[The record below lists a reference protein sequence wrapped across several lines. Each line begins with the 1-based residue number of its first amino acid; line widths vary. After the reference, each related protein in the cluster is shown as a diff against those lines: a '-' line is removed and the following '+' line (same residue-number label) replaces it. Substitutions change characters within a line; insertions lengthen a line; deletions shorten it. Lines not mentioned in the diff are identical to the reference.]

1 MVPIPEVKKAV
12 LAWISRD
19 DELVP
24 EMRELC
30 SSAGYRIVEEVRQV
44 KDRPDPKFYFGSG
57 KVSELSEIEDVEYM
71 LTPADLTPPQAY
83 SISKASGL
91 VVLDRIRV
99 ILELFKERASTP
111 ESRLQVE
118 LADLHHQ
125 MPIIKE
131 YIHQGTLTERPG
143 FLGGGEYMVDYYYEM
158 ARKRMA
164 RIRKE
169 LALTRKARGQKRALR
184 KRRGARTVSI
194 AGYTN
199 AGKSTLFNALLADD
213 DPLRS
218 AEVSPMVFTTLG
230 TTTRKMSGIRNCMV
244 TDTVGFIRDL
254 PPWLVEGFMS
264 TLEEVFLSDV
274 VLLVVDPLDPD
285 DMLVRKL
292 ADSLKVLR
300 NGSTQ
305 GKVVLVLNKADL
317 PCVRSEEEFLTL
329 VKNGLDP
336 ALLAMISDIVRV
348 SAKDRTNI
356 DGLIHAIR
364 QLFGPLVRFKAV
376 VPQTEIG
383 FEAVKYIRELSEESE
398 EGFVEADIEVSGL
411 LEERWVVPVTRR
423 IIEAGGRVVIGPP
436 STEDEKGLIPISHD
450 MKGT

>member
-1 MVPIPEVKKAV
+1 MVAGPEAKVAL

-30 SSAGYRIVEEVRQV
+30 SSAGYTVVKEVRQV

-57 KVSELSEIEDVEYM
+57 KVSELSGTEGVQYL
-71 LTPADLTPPQAY
+71 LTPADLSPPQAY

-125 MPIIKE
+125 LPIIKE

-169 LALTRKARGQKRALR
+169 LALARKARGQKRALR

-213 DPLRS
+213 DPLKS
-218 AEVSPMVFTTLG
+218 VDVSPMVFTTLG
-230 TTTRKMSGIRNCMV
+230 TTTRKMGGIKNCMV

-274 VLLVVDPLDPD
+274 VLLVVDPSDPER
-285 DMLVRKL
+285 MLVRKL
-292 ADSLKVLR
+292 ADSLEVLR
-300 NGSTQ
+300 NGNTQ
-305 GKVVLVLNKADL
+305 GKVVLVLNKVDL
-317 PCVRSEEEFLTL
+317 PSVRLEDEFLSL
-329 VKNGLDP
+329 VQNGLDP
-336 ALLAMISDIVRV
+336 ALFAMISVMVRV
-348 SAKDRTNI
+348 SAKDRTNL
-356 DGLIHAIR
+356 DGLISAIR

-376 VPQTEIG
+376 VPQTEGG
-383 FEAVKYIRELSEESE
+383 FDAVKYIRELSEESE
-398 EGFVEADIEVSGL
+398 ECFVDATIEVSGL
-411 LEERWVVPVTRR
+411 LEERWVVPVTRMVLSANGS
-423 IIEAGGRVVIGPP
+423 IVAGDRGSP
-436 STEDEKGLIPISHD
+436 DE
-450 MKGT
+450 